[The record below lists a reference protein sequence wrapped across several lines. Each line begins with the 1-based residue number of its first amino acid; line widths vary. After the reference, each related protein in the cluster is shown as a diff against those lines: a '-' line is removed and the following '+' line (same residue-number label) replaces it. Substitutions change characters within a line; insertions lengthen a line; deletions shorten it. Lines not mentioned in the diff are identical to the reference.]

1 MYMKNGIAN
10 EFYWFETFR
19 SELGRHCE
27 ALSLFCSAIM
37 NHLDNLRDSYET
49 TFNDNFVRSYLLELT
64 LSVYSFN
71 PEATQEDI
79 LANIRLVLGN
89 YIDDYEGFEIYLSTQ
104 IPKLEKD
111 EILYYNIIR
120 SDLSDFIPDCQE
132 SMKHLY
138 N

>member
-1 MYMKNGIAN
+1 
-10 EFYWFETFR
+10 
-19 SELGRHCE
+19 
-27 ALSLFCSAIM
+27 M
-37 NHLDNLRDSYET
+37 NHLDNLKDSYET
-49 TFNDNFVRSYLLELT
+49 TFNDNNVRNSLVELT
-64 LSVYSFN
+64 LSVYCFN
-71 PEATQEDI
+71 PIASQEDI

-89 YIDDYEGFEIYLSTQ
+89 YLDDYEEFEMYLSTQ

>member
-1 MYMKNGIAN
+1 MYMKNGIVN

-19 SELGRHCE
+19 GELGRHCE
-27 ALSLFCSAIM
+27 ALSLFCSAVM
-37 NHLDNLRDSYET
+37 NHLDNLKDSYET
-49 TFNDNFVRSYLLELT
+49 TFNDNFVRSNLLELT

-104 IPKLEKD
+104 ISKLEKD

-132 SMKHLY
+132 SMEHLY

>member
-1 MYMKNGIAN
+1 MKNGITN
-10 EFYWFETFR
+10 EFDWYETFR
-19 SELGRHCE
+19 GELGRHCE
-27 ALSLFCSAIM
+27 ALSLFCSAVM
-37 NHLDNLRDSYET
+37 NHLDNLKDSYET
-49 TFNDNFVRSYLLELT
+49 TFNDNNVRNSLVELT
-64 LSVYSFN
+64 LSVYCFN
-71 PEATQEDI
+71 PIASQEDI

-89 YIDDYEGFEIYLSTQ
+89 YLDDYEEFEMYLSTQ